1 MPVQLT
7 PEGFLF
13 LSAPAGSLQKG
24 ELFLFWFFNVLLL
37 IGLDILLKG
46 LAMIATLVLEDGTVI
61 EGQAFGAESDAV
73 FELVFNTSMTG
84 YQEILTDPSYRGQG
98 VLFTVSHIG
107 NVGINLEDDESA
119 KPQVSAAVIRS
130 LSPVVSNW
138 RSALSLP
145 EWLRQHDVPGISGV
159 DTRWLTRKLRDG
171 GTQKAAL
178 STKGTSANELLKLV
192 RDWEGLDGRD
202 MVKEVT
208 CEEIYDWKDDA
219 GSKWIERHGH
229 SIFDHRMS
237 NNEYRIVAFDFGIK
251 ENILRHLSSY
261 GANVTVVPADTTA
274 EEVLALK
281 PDGVFL
287 SNGPGDPAGLPYAVA
302 AVSGL
307 IESGMPIF
315 GICLGHQLIG
325 RALGADTH
333 KLKFGHHGGNHPVQY
348 LPNGE
353 VLITAQNHNYCV
365 TESDLNK
372 DEVEITYRS
381 LNDDSVEGLRM
392 KNRPVFSVQFH
403 PEAAPGPHDAHDIF
417 DKFFKLIGGRM
428 QFKFQSSIGGL
439 ETPFASVPSDSI
451 NGGSL

>member
-1 MPVQLT
+1 MKV
-7 PEGFLF
+7 
-13 LSAPAGSLQKG
+13 
-24 ELFLFWFFNVLLL
+24 
-37 IGLDILLKG
+37 
-46 LAMIATLVLEDGTVI
+46 ATLVLEDGTAI
-61 EGQAFGAESDAV
+61 TSQAFGAETDSV

-98 VLFTVSHIG
+98 VLFTASHIG

-138 RSALSLP
+138 RSALSLSD
-145 EWLRQHDVPGISGV
+145 WLGRHGVPGISGV

-178 STKGTSANELLKLV
+178 STKGTPVDVLLNMV
-192 RDWEGLDGRD
+192 HEWPGLDGRD

-208 CEEIYDWKDDA
+208 CEEPYHWQGDEGDKWVNPAISDPLLA
-219 GSKWIERHGH
+219 GSRTLRQRSGQAWKV
-229 SIFDHRMS
+229 
-237 NNEYRIVAFDFGIK
+237 VAYDFGIK

-261 GANVTVVPADTTA
+261 GANVTVVPADTA
-274 EEVLALK
+274 AKDVLALK

-287 SNGPGDPAGLPYAVA
+287 SNGPGDPAGLPYAVE

-307 IESGMPIF
+307 IESGVPIF

-333 KLKFGHHGGNHPVQY
+333 KLKFGHHGGNHPVQF

-353 VLITAQNHNYCV
+353 VRITAQNHNYCV
-365 TESDLNK
+365 TEGDLNK
-372 DEVEITYRS
+372 DEVEITYKS

-392 KNRPVFSVQFH
+392 KNKPVFSVQFH

-417 DKFFKLIGGRM
+417 GEFFRMIGE
-428 QFKFQSSIGGL
+428 Q
-439 ETPFASVPSDSI
+439 
-451 NGGSL
+451 

>member
-1 MPVQLT
+1 MKL
-7 PEGFLF
+7 
-13 LSAPAGSLQKG
+13 
-24 ELFLFWFFNVLLL
+24 
-37 IGLDILLKG
+37 
-46 LAMIATLVLEDGTVI
+46 ATLVLQDGTVI
-61 EGQAFGAESDAV
+61 EGQAFGAETDAV

-130 LSPVVSNW
+130 LSPIVSNW
-138 RSALSLP
+138 RSALSLSD
-145 EWLRQHDVPGISGV
+145 WLAHHGVPGISGV

-178 STKGTSANELLKLV
+178 STKETSADELLKMA
-192 RDWEGLDGRD
+192 REWEGLDGRD

-208 CEEIYDWKDDA
+208 CEESYRWVDDE
-219 GSKWIERHGH
+219 GSKWVNSKLVTGNYNLPIT
-229 SIFDHRMS
+229 
-237 NNEYRIVAFDFGIK
+237 NYQIVAYDFGIK

-274 EEVLALK
+274 DEVLAMK

-287 SNGPGDPAGLPYAVA
+287 SNGPGDPAGLPYAVE

-307 IESGMPIF
+307 IESGVPMF

-333 KLKFGHHGGNHPVQY
+333 RLKFGHHGGNHPVQN
-348 LPNGE
+348 LQSRE

-365 TESDLNK
+365 TEGDLNK
-372 DEVEITYRS
+372 DEVEITYKS
-381 LNDDSVEGLRM
+381 LNDDSLEGLRM
-392 KNRPVFSVQFH
+392 KHKPVFSVQFH
-403 PEAAPGPHDAHDIF
+403 PESAPGPHDAHDIF
-417 DKFFKLIGGRM
+417 GEFFKMIEG
-428 QFKFQSSIGGL
+428 K
-439 ETPFASVPSDSI
+439 
-451 NGGSL
+451 

>member
-1 MPVQLT
+1 M
-7 PEGFLF
+7 
-13 LSAPAGSLQKG
+13 K
-24 ELFLFWFFNVLLL
+24 
-37 IGLDILLKG
+37 
-46 LAMIATLVLEDGTVI
+46 IATLVLEDGTAI
-61 EGQAFGAESDAV
+61 EGLAFGAETDSV

-119 KPQVSAAVIRS
+119 NPQASAAVVRS

-138 RSALSLP
+138 RSALSLSD
-145 EWLRQHDVPGISGV
+145 WLKQHGVPGISGV

-178 STKGTSANELLKLV
+178 STKGTSPEALLKMA
-192 RDWEGLDGRD
+192 REWPGLDGRD
-202 MVKEVT
+202 MVKEVS
-208 CEEIYDWKDDA
+208 CEETYHWVDDA
-219 GSKWIERHGH
+219 GSKWVKSNGQLAIDNEQLVV
-229 SIFDHRMS
+229 HRPWS
-237 NNEYRIVAFDFGIK
+237 IVAYDFGIK

-261 GANVTVVPADTTA
+261 GAKVTVVPADTTA
-274 EEVLALK
+274 EETLALK

-287 SNGPGDPAGLPYAVA
+287 SNGPGDPAGLPYAVE

-307 IESGMPIF
+307 IESDVPIF

-333 KLKFGHHGGNHPVQY
+333 RLKFGHHGGNHPVQY
-348 LPNGE
+348 LPSGS

-365 TESDLNK
+365 TEGDLNPN
-372 DEVEITYRS
+372 EVEITYKS
-381 LNDDSVEGLRM
+381 LNDDSLEGLRL
-392 KNRPVFSVQFH
+392 KNKPVLSVQFH

-417 DKFFKLIGGRM
+417 EEFFEMTKVS
-428 QFKFQSSIGGL
+428 K
-439 ETPFASVPSDSI
+439 
-451 NGGSL
+451 

>member
-1 MPVQLT
+1 
-7 PEGFLF
+7 
-13 LSAPAGSLQKG
+13 
-24 ELFLFWFFNVLLL
+24 
-37 IGLDILLKG
+37 
-46 LAMIATLVLEDGTVI
+46 MIATLVLEDGTVL
-61 EGQAFGAESDAV
+61 EGQPFGAETDAV

-119 KPQVSAAVIRS
+119 NPQVSAAVIRS

-138 RSALSLP
+138 RSALSLS
-145 EWLRQHDVPGISGV
+145 EWFRQHGVPGISGV

-178 STKGTSANELLKLV
+178 STRGTCADELLKMA
-192 RDWEGLDGRD
+192 REWEGLDGRD

-208 CEEIYDWKDDA
+208 CEETYHWMDDA
-219 GSKWIERHGH
+219 GSKWVMDHGTSTMDDATSMVSRRHL
-229 SIFDHRMS
+229 HRAQVPVLS
-237 NNEYRIVAFDFGIK
+237 IVAYDFGIK

-274 EEVLALK
+274 GEVLAMN

-287 SNGPGDPAGLPYAVA
+287 SNGPGDPAGLPYAVE

-307 IESGMPIF
+307 IESGVPMF

-325 RALGADTH
+325 RALGAETH

-348 LPNGE
+348 LPGGE

-365 TESDLNK
+365 AEGDLNK
-372 DEVEITYRS
+372 EEVEITYKS
-381 LNDDSVEGLRM
+381 LNDDSLEGLRM
-392 KNRPVFSVQFH
+392 KNKPVFSVQFH

-417 DKFFKLIGGRM
+417 GEFFSMIEKV
-428 QFKFQSSIGGL
+428 
-439 ETPFASVPSDSI
+439 A
-451 NGGSL
+451 NHA